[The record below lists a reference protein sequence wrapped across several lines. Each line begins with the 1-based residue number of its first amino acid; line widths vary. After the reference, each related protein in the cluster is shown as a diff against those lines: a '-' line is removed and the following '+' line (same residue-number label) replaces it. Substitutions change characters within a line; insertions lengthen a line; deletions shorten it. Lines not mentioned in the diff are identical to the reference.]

1 MAFMVE
7 WKYFAEQVSQI
18 QKMCS
23 KISCKWNVRTDKT
36 KTMTEIITM
45 IVYMLYVVTKGGQD
59 KIWGDLKNVL
69 NLAVP
74 IATQW
79 IKNLTQY
86 PWGSRFDP
94 CSRSVG

>member
-1 MAFMVE
+1 
-7 WKYFAEQVSQI
+7 
-18 QKMCS
+18 
-23 KISCKWNVRTDKT
+23 
-36 KTMTEIITM
+36 MTEIITM

-86 PWGSRFDP
+86 P
-94 CSRSVG
+94 